1 MKCSFR
7 KFGSME
13 HQKLLSRNAQ
23 QKLFRKIL
31 QTHRKSLALV
41 SPFNKVTKLWPGTL
55 IEKGTP
61 AHLFSCKF
69 PASIL
74 NSLFVKHVNDYLCN
88 MQRYYNSISRMMF
101 SKQYSQSL
109 SIVTL
114 KGELPRC

>member
-1 MKCSFR
+1 MWEHGTSEAVVQKRSAKTVQKNFANSQEVTCTGVSFY
-7 KFGSME
+7 
-13 HQKLLSRNAQ
+13 
-23 QKLFRKIL
+23 
-31 QTHRKSLALV
+31 
-41 SPFNKVTKLWPGTL
+41 KVTKLWPGTL

-114 KGELPRC
+114 KGELTRC